1 MYTNPELMLDN
12 LHNYQADHLAAAEKS
27 RLLASARQARRSRRH
42 HRSRSAGRTA
52 VSLDPCAD
60 GTVPAR

>member
-42 HRSRSAGRTA
+42 HRSAGGTA
-52 VSLDPCAD
+52 VSLDPCVD